1 MARAKSKAST
11 TTIRKATSGGKVA
24 NKSKVV
30 KKLKPAAKKAAAK
43 PSPKKAVP
51 AKKPVK
57 PAKAAPKAAKPAPKK
72 LAKAAKP
79 AKKAPAATKKAAPVA
94 KKATPA
100 PKSVKAPAAKKPL
113 KKAVPASKPAPPVAK
128 VQKAPVKAVQA
139 AVKAAPA
146 PAAKASA
153 APRQAAPKAPKARR
167 ARRGPRVTPTS
178 APLATWISQEGSRP
192 SSFLPAPPRAKS
204 AFTVAAAPASSD
216 RLIRE
221 EDLAPPKPIKTVPVL
236 VHVEQNAGRIYVH
249 CYPQLVTLTP
259 GAAVEWDFRY
269 FGGVDVLVDHV
280 VVEIGKPS
288 PFGKPQY
295 KSTKPGS
302 ARPHRQMSDL
312 VSAKSVGTTVE
323 YTIHAVNAY
332 RTELASGK
340 ATMEITR

>member
-1 MARAKSKAST
+1 MPK
-11 TTIRKATSGGKVA
+11 KVA
-24 NKSKVV
+24 
-30 KKLKPAAKKAAAK
+30 
-43 PSPKKAVP
+43 
-51 AKKPVK
+51 K
-57 PAKAAPKAAKPAPKK
+57 PAKPV
-72 LAKAAKP
+72 
-79 AKKAPAATKKAAPVA
+79 KKAPAAPKKAAPA
-94 KKATPA
+94 LKKATPA
-100 PKSVKAPAAKKPL
+100 PKKAAPALKKATPALKKAPPALKKAPPAVTPKIAAKKP
-113 KKAVPASKPAPPVAK
+113 VPAAKPAAPVAK
-128 VQKAPVKAVQA
+128 VQKAPAK
-139 AVKAAPA
+139 AVKAAPVAAKAAPAPVAKA
-146 PAAKASA
+146 PAA
-153 APRQAAPKAPKARR
+153 PKPVSPKVAKARR

-216 RLIRE
+216 RLIRD

-249 CYPQLVTLTP
+249 CYPQTVTLTP

-312 VSAKSVGTTVE
+312 VSPKSLGTTVE

>member
-1 MARAKSKAST
+1 
-11 TTIRKATSGGKVA
+11 VE

-43 PSPKKAVP
+43 PSPKKAVTV
-51 AKKPVK
+51 KKPVK
-57 PAKAAPKAAKPAPKK
+57 PPKAAPKKAKPASKPMPKK
-72 LAKAAKP
+72 VAKP
-79 AKKAPAATKKAAPVA
+79 AKPLKKAPAAPKKAAPA
-94 KKATPA
+94 LKKATPA
-100 PKSVKAPAAKKPL
+100 PRKAPAPAPKSAVKKP
-113 KKAVPASKPAPPVAK
+113 VPAAKPAPPVAK
-128 VQKAPVKAVQA
+128 AQKVPAK
-139 AVKAAPA
+139 AVKAAPV
-146 PAAKASA
+146 AAKA
-153 APRQAAPKAPKARR
+153 APAPVAKAPSAPKPVSQKVAKARR

-216 RLIRE
+216 RLIRD

-249 CYPQLVTLTP
+249 CYPQTVTLTP

-295 KSTKPGS
+295 KSPKPGS

-312 VSAKSVGTTVE
+312 VSPKSLGTTVE
-323 YTIHAVNAY
+323 YTIRAVNAY